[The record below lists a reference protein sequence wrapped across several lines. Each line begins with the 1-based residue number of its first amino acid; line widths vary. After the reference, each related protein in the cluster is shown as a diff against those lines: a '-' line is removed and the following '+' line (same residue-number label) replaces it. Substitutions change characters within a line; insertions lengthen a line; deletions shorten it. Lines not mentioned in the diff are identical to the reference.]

1 EECRLCIESVPRP
14 PSGYIFSDR
23 QILRQTE
30 YFHNKRDQIQPKYD
44 IDLYHATV
52 VAVLP
57 ANCSAMFRNVI
68 ESLFITYA
76 ETSLNTIGN
85 VLNEE
90 QQRNRYYPLDNP
102 WLIRGNEWCQELV
115 RRPQPKISHI

>member
-1 EECRLCIESVPRP
+1 
-14 PSGYIFSDR
+14 
-23 QILRQTE
+23 
-30 YFHNKRDQIQPKYD
+30 
-44 IDLYHATV
+44 
-52 VAVLP
+52 
-57 ANCSAMFRNVI
+57 MFRNVI

-115 RRPQPKISHI
+115 RRPQPKINHV